1 LPYLFCVY
9 HFDVQTI
16 ISLFICMII
25 THIRMEES
33 GFPIFQE
40 FSHCGKGS
48 ISNIDY
54 FKLSTDEVSK
64 MSEDVLFEDKSSWCN
79 SDTMFFIVLGFLLI
93 LMLSLL
99 YDESKHW
106 SIKGKDLV
114 KFSYPKTN
122 EGWYMLTISWQ
133 LKRRYLVNVILK
145 KKTLLLF
152 GHKTNMYSFP
162 SFLIKFT
169 SISA

>member
-1 LPYLFCVY
+1 M
-9 HFDVQTI
+9 
-16 ISLFICMII
+16 MIAYI
-25 THIRMEES
+25 GMEES
-33 GFPIFQE
+33 GFPIFKE

-64 MSEDVLFEDKSSWCN
+64 MSEDVSFEKNSFWCN
-79 SDTMFFIVLGFLLI
+79 SDSIFFIVLGFLLI
-93 LMLSLL
+93 LMFSLL

-106 SIKGKDLV
+106 SFKGKDFV

-122 EGWYMLTISWQ
+122 KGWYMLTISWQ
-133 LKRRYLVNVILK
+133 LKKRYLVNVILK